1 MRWGKKEVV
10 IYRDGATRTVER
22 FLWLPTNLPVGWGH
36 TEWRWL
42 ERATIEQTWHTEYT
56 DPGGPT
62 GGRQM
67 HAGWSDTRF
76 VDDKEKARAAR
87 SAVSR
92 PGERP
97 LG

>member
-10 IYRDGATRTVER
+10 IYRDGATRMVER
-22 FLWLPTNLPVGWGH
+22 FLWLPTNLPIGWGH

-42 ERATIEQTWHTEYT
+42 ERVTIEQTWRGSYT
-56 DPGGPT
+56 DPDRGQQP
-62 GGRQM
+62 
-67 HAGWSDTRF
+67 AGWFDTRF